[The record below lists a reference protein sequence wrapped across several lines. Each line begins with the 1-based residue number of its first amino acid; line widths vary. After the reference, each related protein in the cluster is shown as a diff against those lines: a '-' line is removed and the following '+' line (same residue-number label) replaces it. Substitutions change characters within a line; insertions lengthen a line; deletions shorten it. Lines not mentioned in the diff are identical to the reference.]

1 MVRDMTVGSPS
12 KILVTFALPMILGN
26 VFQQLYNI
34 VDSVV
39 VGNFVG
45 SDALAAVGAS
55 YSVTFLFV
63 AVATGASIGCSVV
76 ISQFYGA
83 KRVAEMK
90 SSVYTALTSMMT
102 LSALLLLAGLLLARP
117 LLLLMRTPGNI
128 FSDADAYLR
137 IYVAAVPFLFLYNTS
152 TAAFNALGDSR
163 HPPLAA
169 DALVDDQHLPRPAL
183 CHSLRDGGA
192 GRRVGDPHRAG
203 ARLAAGVFCAAAP
216 PQADAVRGEAPRL

>member
-1 MVRDMTVGSPS
+1 MVRDMTAGSPS

-45 SDALAAVGAS
+45 SDALAGGRGLLSGHLPVHRGRHRRLDRLLGGDLTVLRRQADHRDEIVCLYRAH
-55 YSVTFLFV
+55 LDDD
-63 AVATGASIGCSVV
+63 
-76 ISQFYGA
+76 
-83 KRVAEMK
+83 AERP
-90 SSVYTALTSMMT
+90 AF
-102 LSALLLLAGLLLARP
+102 ARRLLLARP
-117 LLLLMRTPGNI
+117 LLLLMRTPGDI

-169 DALVDDQHLPRPAL
+169 DALVGDQHLPRPAL
-183 CHSLRDGGA
+183 RHPVRNGGA
-192 GRRVGDPHRAG
+192 GRGVGDPHRAG
-203 ARLAAGVFCAAAP
+203 ARLPAGVFRAAAP